1 MEEAGKGAP
10 SLVIISLCLEGGG
23 AERAGVAH
31 VLVGGE
37 DVLPQVPLLLRLKA
51 ALVAHEPAAHKD
63 PGSGQGVEDKW
74 KKFQLKKNRIHHI
87 FSPLPASMIILTRSK
102 GNYDLLYTFQ

>member
-51 ALVAHEPAAHKD
+51 ALVTHEPAARR
-63 PGSGQGVEDKW
+63 SGFRPR
-74 KKFQLKKNRIHHI
+74 KKFQLKKNKSII
-87 FSPLPASMIILTRSK
+87 FCHQKKMCVVHEGL
-102 GNYDLLYTFQ
+102 

>member
-1 MEEAGKGAP
+1 MTESVGGWKRPEKEP

-51 ALVAHEPAAHKD
+51 ALVAHEPA
-63 PGSGQGVEDKW
+63 PREPRVLRTKW
-74 KKFQLKKNRIHHI
+74 KKFQLEKNRIHHV
-87 FSPLPASMIILTRSK
+87 FSPIKKCIVH
-102 GNYDLLYTFQ
+102 

>member
-1 MEEAGKGAP
+1 MTESVGGWKRPEKEP

-23 AERAGVAH
+23 AERTGVAH

-51 ALVAHEPAAHKD
+51 ALVTHEPAARR
-63 PGSGQGVEDKW
+63 SGFRPR
-74 KKFQLKKNRIHHI
+74 KKFQLKKNRIYHI
-87 FSPLPASMIILTRSK
+87 LSPKKNVCSP
-102 GNYDLLYTFQ
+102 

>member
-1 MEEAGKGAP
+1 MEEAGKE
-10 SLVIISLCLEGGG
+10 SLSVTISLCLEGGG

-37 DVLPQVPLLLRLKA
+37 DVLPQIPLLLRLKA

-63 PGSGQGVEDKW
+63 PDSDQGVEDKME
-74 KKFQLKKNRIHHI
+74 KISVEKE
-87 FSPLPASMIILTRSK
+87 
-102 GNYDLLYTFQ
+102 